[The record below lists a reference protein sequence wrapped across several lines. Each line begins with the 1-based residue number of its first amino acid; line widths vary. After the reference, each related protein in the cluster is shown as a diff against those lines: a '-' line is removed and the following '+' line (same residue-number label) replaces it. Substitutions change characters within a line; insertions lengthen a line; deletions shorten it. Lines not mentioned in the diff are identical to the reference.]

1 MNALVRRRL
10 EKGCAMALLLLAGCA
25 AAAPVDES
33 VSRVS
38 VAFIEPEKFTDAHRA
53 ELDPTS
59 SGILREL
66 ENFLI
71 ETGARYVPADM
82 RLSIRVTNIDLAGD
96 FELFHRGPQADQLRI
111 VKDLYPP
118 HIVLEFEVLD
128 STAKVVKTGK
138 RDLTD
143 IDYQMRSV
151 YPREDPLRYEKDLLR
166 DWLRAEFSDLKSRT
180 IG

>member
-66 ENFLI
+66 EKFLI

-96 FELFHRGPQADQLRI
+96 FELFHAVRKPITYALSKISTRRTSCLSSKSSIAQQKSSRRASATSPISTIKCASFTRGRI
-111 VKDLYPP
+111 PYATRR
-118 HIVLEFEVLD
+118 ICC
-128 STAKVVKTGK
+128 ATGCAPS
-138 RDLTD
+138 LA
-143 IDYQMRSV
+143 I
-151 YPREDPLRYEKDLLR
+151 
-166 DWLRAEFSDLKSRT
+166 
-180 IG
+180 

>member
-1 MNALVRRRL
+1 MNALARRRL
-10 EKGCAMALLLLAGCA
+10 EKACAFALLLLAGCA
-25 AAAPVDES
+25 AAAPEDES
-33 VSRVS
+33 ASRVS
-38 VAFIEPEKFTDAHRA
+38 VAFIEPEKFTDARRA

-66 ENFLI
+66 EKFLI

-96 FELFHRGPQADQLRI
+96 FELFRGSQADQVRI
-111 VKDLYPP
+111 VKGLYPP

-128 STAKVVKTGK
+128 SEAKVVKTGK

-151 YPREDPLRYEKDLLR
+151 YPREDYLRYEKDLLR

-180 IG
+180 VG